1 MFGWLVHRSRQE
13 RGLRQQK
20 SELWSRGNSLKMQLS
35 DISSQDTIT
44 GHPRGVYAS
53 LMDYLCCTTCHID
66 WLLQWPHWWG
76 LLHVQ
81 RQQEC

>member
-53 LMDYLCCTTCHID
+53 LM
-66 WLLQWPHWWG
+66 
-76 LLHVQ
+76 
-81 RQQEC
+81 E